1 MVKAFEQT
9 PTISLT
15 RDKILSMIN
24 NIYMRKVGRILFWA
38 VLVCAM
44 ILPLVAQVKANSA
57 PLAAS
62 ASDQQVSAQK
72 CHMADCGCP
81 CCRHTGQKSKSG
93 CRCLPISLLSLHAVG
108 VGAPPVEQNSLSYT
122 AYISPRP
129 PLIIT
134 DIYRPPQS

>member
-15 RDKILSMIN
+15 RDKILFIK

-44 ILPLVAQVKANSA
+44 ILPLVAQVKASSA

-108 VGAPPVEQNSLSYT
+108 TSAPAQQNFPSYT